1 MTPLTR
7 PYPKR
12 VGPAAMPTGAAAS
25 VFQAPEKLV
34 IQRFSFANTAATPQN
49 VTLNIV
55 AQGGYPATGTQIIP
69 TLSVPAKDTLIVL
82 CPTLLERGD
91 QIYALA
97 DGAVNLMFNVN
108 DRETEV
114 L

>member
-25 VFQAPEKLV
+25 VFQAPERLV
-34 IQRFSFANTAATPQN
+34 IQRFSFANTAVTPQN

-55 AQGGYPATGTQIIP
+55 AQGGSVAVGTRILP
-69 TLSVPAKDTLIVL
+69 TVSVPANDTLVVL